1 MLRRT
6 LTALALAVIG
16 LPAIIY
22 GGVFY
27 FLVMAIFLVGSAWEY
42 VLMFCAVKFEPQVKS
57 IIRGAAFIIVARIL
71 AQIFFPQY
79 GMVVLLVTILLVL
92 GYHFISHFIEYE
104 RSRDLTSAKIEPQFH
119 VIIGSV
125 ASINIAR
132 MFFPLY
138 AVPVFA
144 ATILIA
150 LTYHLIAYERG
161 RNQAALDFSVTVAGI
176 VYIGWIGSYLLDLR
190 QLPQGG
196 WWFMI
201 ILPIVWAGDT
211 GAYSI
216 GAVYGKHKMTPR
228 LSPKKSWEGYFA
240 GVFTS
245 VLVGAFFAYS
255 FSTLGPQP
263 LGGLINPLQGGLLGL
278 FIGAVAPLGD
288 LGESMLKPQSGLKDS
303 SNIFPG
309 HGGFLDRIDS
319 WIWGAALGYFMIQF
333 FIL

>member
-6 LTALALAVIG
+6 VTAFVLMAIG

-27 FLVMAIFLVGSAWEY
+27 YLLMGAFLVGGVWEY
-42 VLMFCAVKFEPQVKS
+42 VLLFCSVKFEPEINS
-57 IIRGAAFIIVARIL
+57 IIRSMVFIIIARIL
-71 AQIFFPQY
+71 AQIFSPQY
-79 GMVVLLVTILLVL
+79 GMVILLVTILVVL
-92 GYHFISHFIEYE
+92 GYRFTSHFIEYE

-119 VIIGSV
+119 VTIGSV
-125 ASINIAR
+125 AFIISAR
-132 MFFPLY
+132 MFFPQY
-138 AVPVFA
+138 AIPVFA

-161 RNQAALDFSVTVAGI
+161 RDQATLDFSVTVAGI

-190 QLPQGG
+190 NLPDGV
-196 WWFMI
+196 WWFMF
-201 ILPIVWAGDT
+201 ILPLVWAADT

-216 GAVYGKHKMTPR
+216 GAVYGKHKMSPR

-245 VLVGAFFAYS
+245 VLIGAFFSYA
-255 FSTLGPQP
+255 FSSLGPQP
-263 LGGLINPLQGGLLGL
+263 LHGLINPPKGAMLGL
-278 FIGAVAPLGD
+278 VIGTLAPLGD
-288 LGESMLKPQSGLKDS
+288 LGESMFKRQGGLKDS

-319 WIWGAALGYFMIQF
+319 WIWGAAIGYFIIQF